1 MPLDQNKSFKSSSTE
16 STATSMISSTGL
28 TINNQIIGGLHA
40 YPLLV
45 NIKNGEINNKI
56 PLISNPGGSSTSLV
70 PTAGCDDDNESNSSV
85 CYKTQA
91 AVDLSGGSV
100 GDVLAGVCGEFAAD
114 QLNIYCGYNK
124 EVTVTTPASLSLN
137 PDLHSSGRLQL
148 GMIVYVQ
155 EKNQAYQ
162 FMIDGYKDLYEA
174 AEAAG
179 AITTSEFSSAVSG
192 ATPAGE
198 ALINAW
204 TDHKIEGESNDSA
217 GTWSRDEAN
226 WKKYPNEE
234 EYFAINNVPA
244 SELIDEFN
252 FEDAIIVVPPSW
264 NNKKVLSAT
273 SSIFTMANN
282 AESTIT
288 LNHIT
293 KEGAKTTKDWTHSAS
308 SKNATGDFSSAP
320 LTLVEGATLH
330 LSQSSN
336 FGAGNFG
343 YTATFKVKG

>member
-1 MPLDQNKSFKSSSTE
+1 MPYAYNNLYTETLRSSTF
-16 STATSMISSTGL
+16 SMERSDFIGVAPSS
-28 TINNQIIGGLHA
+28 NIIGGLQQV
-40 YPLLV
+40 YSV
-45 NIKNGEINNKI
+45 DNFTFDYSGVDIGEIVQK
-56 PLISNPGGSSTSLV
+56 
-70 PTAGCDDDNESNSSV
+70 ESNSIPIYYSP
-85 CYKTQA
+85 
-91 AVDLSGGSV
+91 GGTEE
-100 GDVLAGVCGEFAAD
+100 GEETCIDMGAGLPPLCLPGETITTAD
-114 QLNIYCGYNK
+114 RLILNNDGF
-124 EVTVTTPASLSLN
+124 
-137 PDLHSSGRLQL
+137 SSGRLKN
-148 GMIVYVQ
+148 GTIVYCY
-155 EKNQAYQ
+155 EKQQAYQ
-162 FMIDGYKDLYEA
+162 FLIDNYNTLYDA
-174 AEAAG
+174 AAAQSSHFTSTQYNFTVLSG
-179 AITTSEFSSAVSG
+179 TTATDNFISAW
-192 ATPAGE
+192 
-198 ALINAW
+198 IN
-204 TDHKIEGESNDSA
+204 HKVEGELKAPLDPSQ
-217 GTWSRDEAN
+217 GVWSRDEAN

-244 SELIDEFN
+244 SELIDDFN

-273 SSIFTMANN
+273 SSIFTMASNV
-282 AESTIT
+282 ESTIT